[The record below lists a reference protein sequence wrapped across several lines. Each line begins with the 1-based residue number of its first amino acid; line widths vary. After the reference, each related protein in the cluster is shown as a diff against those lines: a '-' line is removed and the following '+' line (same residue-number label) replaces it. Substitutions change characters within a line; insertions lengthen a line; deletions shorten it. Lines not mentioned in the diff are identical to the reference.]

1 MWCQRPSEAF
11 GRRRCVMKKELL
23 QYQILWN
30 HVEFGTVKRVR
41 MALQHSSSVH
51 HVSTCFTSGERL
63 PESSPEPSVSGGHNQ
78 MDFRTCRAKA
88 NLKALDRKNMEIA
101 LWCWVSWYMDIVSV
115 PLYFM
120 GRSNGKLRST
130 SAELHTGFMPWTIR
144 QISDDLS
151 FWNSDCWI
159 YDFFRTQVDVSQ
171 LGFIKAQTGRL
182 FLTHYGWSWT
192 NSETVIPKQVTLQAS
207 RIEVASLCN
216 LHPIHSAWHTFGPDS
231 FHPTTHAKWVFSE
244 TDCVLFCPTKKT
256 PGVFRPC
263 NRL

>member
-1 MWCQRPSEAF
+1 
-11 GRRRCVMKKELL
+11 
-23 QYQILWN
+23 
-30 HVEFGTVKRVR
+30 
-41 MALQHSSSVH
+41 
-51 HVSTCFTSGERL
+51 
-63 PESSPEPSVSGGHNQ
+63 
-78 MDFRTCRAKA
+78 
-88 NLKALDRKNMEIA
+88 MEIA

-216 LHPIHSAWHTFGPDS
+216 LHLSIQPDIHLVLTLFIQQLMRNGFSVKLIVCCFAQQKNTGCF
-231 FHPTTHAKWVFSE
+231 PTLQSPLRSVARYLSCLPKGRMPS
-244 TDCVLFCPTKKT
+244 
-256 PGVFRPC
+256 R
-263 NRL
+263 

>member
-1 MWCQRPSEAF
+1 
-11 GRRRCVMKKELL
+11 
-23 QYQILWN
+23 
-30 HVEFGTVKRVR
+30 
-41 MALQHSSSVH
+41 
-51 HVSTCFTSGERL
+51 
-63 PESSPEPSVSGGHNQ
+63 
-78 MDFRTCRAKA
+78 
-88 NLKALDRKNMEIA
+88 MEIA

-216 LHPIHSAWHTFGPDS
+216 LHLSIQPDIHLVLTLFIQQLMRNGFSVKLIVCCFAQQKKHRVFSDLAIASKECCKISFLPTKRQDAIQVANHSFPKGLNQQTNGHAAWHSAIKLVGSTSRF
-231 FHPTTHAKWVFSE
+231 
-244 TDCVLFCPTKKT
+244 
-256 PGVFRPC
+256 
-263 NRL
+263 